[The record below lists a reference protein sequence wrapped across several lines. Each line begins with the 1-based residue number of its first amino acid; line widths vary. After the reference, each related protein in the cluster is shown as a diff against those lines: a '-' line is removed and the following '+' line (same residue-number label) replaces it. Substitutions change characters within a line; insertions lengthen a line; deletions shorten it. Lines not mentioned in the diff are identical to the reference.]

1 LTSPAFKYLAVA
13 VFSSGILLAERIHKR
28 TLEKTRKLLS
38 NPERE
43 ATARR
48 YLAVLKD
55 LYTSDEILHRMLTE
69 PQIEDPIA
77 MREKKP
83 IAASAPFFKAR
94 YVALKTRS
102 KIVLTA
108 TSLSITLPHFIVTK
122 DLILMVTVVT
132 ILLIARKVI

>member
-1 LTSPAFKYLAVA
+1 
-13 VFSSGILLAERIHKR
+13 
-28 TLEKTRKLLS
+28 
-38 NPERE
+38 
-43 ATARR
+43 
-48 YLAVLKD
+48 VLKD